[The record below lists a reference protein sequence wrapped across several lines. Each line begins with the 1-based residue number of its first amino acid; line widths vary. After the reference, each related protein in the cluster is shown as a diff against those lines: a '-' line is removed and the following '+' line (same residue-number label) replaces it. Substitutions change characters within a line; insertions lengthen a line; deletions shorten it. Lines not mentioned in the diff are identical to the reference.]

1 MIFPKK
7 FEGNTDGDKIKYN
20 PVPIPKKASE
30 VLFVP
35 TEWHGNIALRFE
47 LYGCS
52 KGKYKTIRNLEIYY
66 LNIHQHVWCVCTSY
80 EGLEY
85 ESHAKA
91 TAHQYSNPYDYKSSL
106 ALRFSLEI

>member
-1 MIFPKK
+1 METSLCGLNFMAVAKVS
-7 FEGNTDGDKIKYN
+7 IK
-20 PVPIPKKASE
+20 
-30 VLFVP
+30 
-35 TEWHGNIALRFE
+35 RFE
-47 LYGCS
+47 TW
-52 KGKYKTIRNLEIYY
+52 KIYY